1 MRLPCGCKDQA
12 VAHGSISAI
21 MDTSNVLPRQNASE
35 NSQSRLIVGGTGGSP
50 LPENSEYS
58 DRFSIINMA
67 KSPRTIP
74 QNYPR
79 IQDENS
85 PYYGCL
91 DDSRLVTHNG
101 KIPAEQLKSLIR
113 RAIMSANR
121 KSSREILSIPPD
133 AAPERVAAIY
143 ESKGR
148 ELFRYFKKYVGDPAS
163 TAHQIYGKHYR
174 AVGIEQFRNR
184 TLQKERMNS
193 GWRYQYLAVDCA
205 RHSQRFNS
213 VSDIGAAEGD
223 FNAIIEFLDQN
234 HSPLRLYVSV
244 KNRSNTLGG
253 QDWPKAI
260 EALERVAKTDKNA
273 IGPYCCVF
281 GIAMDRG
288 MRYIK
293 REQKS
298 KVPHSVNTEVWLS
311 DYFWPF
317 FANYSYEEIMT
328 LVLDVLISS
337 YEAENLSTEVEI
349 PDALLDSF
357 GAACAKA
364 GLVDENGIFNDPY
377 RLVHFFVNK

>member
-1 MRLPCGCKDQA
+1 
-12 VAHGSISAI
+12 
-21 MDTSNVLPRQNASE
+21 
-35 NSQSRLIVGGTGGSP
+35 
-50 LPENSEYS
+50 
-58 DRFSIINMA
+58 MA
-67 KSPRTIP
+67 KTPRTIP
-74 QNYPR
+74 QAYPR
-79 IQDENS
+79 IQDETS

-91 DDSRLVTHNG
+91 DDSLLTAHSG
-101 KIPAEQLKSLIR
+101 KIPPEQLKTLIR
-113 RAIMSANR
+113 AAINAANR
-121 KSSREILSIPPD
+121 KSSREILSIPTD
-133 AAPERVAAIY
+133 ATPEEVETIY
-143 ESKGR
+143 EREGR
-148 ELFRYFKKYVGDPAS
+148 KLFQYFKKYMGDPAS

-174 AVGIEQFRNR
+174 IVGTEQFRNR

-193 GWRYQYLAVDCA
+193 GWRYQFLAVDCA
-205 RHSQRFNS
+205 RSSRRFKS

-223 FNAIIEFLDQN
+223 FNAIIEFQN
-234 HSPLRLYVSV
+234 PVLAPLRLYVSV

-288 MRYIK
+288 TRYIK

-298 KVPHSVNTEVWLS
+298 KLPHSVNTEVWLS

-317 FANYSYEEIMT
+317 FSNYSYEEIMT

-337 YEAENLSTEVEI
+337 YEAENLSTEIEI
-349 PDALLDSF
+349 PDKLLDSF
-357 GAACAKA
+357 GEACARA
-364 GLVDENGIFNDPY
+364 GLIDDKGVFNDPY